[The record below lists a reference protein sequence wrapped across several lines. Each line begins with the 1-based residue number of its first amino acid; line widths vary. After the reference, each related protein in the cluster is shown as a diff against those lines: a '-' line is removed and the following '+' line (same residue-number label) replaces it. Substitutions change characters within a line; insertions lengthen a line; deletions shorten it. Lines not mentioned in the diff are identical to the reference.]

1 MKSLER
7 ELKDLLNE
15 VSHDFFRGDVLTRVT
30 TPVVVPVGKE
40 KLGKFKQFY
49 FTT

>member
-7 ELKDLLNE
+7 ELKDLLND
-15 VSHDFFRGDVLTRVT
+15 VSHDFFRGDVTRVT

>member
-1 MKSLER
+1 MKSLEK
-7 ELKDLLNE
+7 ELKDLLNDASE
-15 VSHDFFRGDVLTRVT
+15 DFFRGDVTRVT
-30 TPVVVPVGKE
+30 TPVVVPVGNE